1 MSYASWPYNRGANNS
16 VMALR
21 AGLERLD
28 ADVTEPEDGG
38 SYQASVASLVRAAR
52 EVAVERPQPA
62 RNKGRLRFPR
72 A

>member
-1 MSYASWPYNRGANNS
+1 MSYASWPYNKGATNS
-16 VMALR
+16 IVTLR
-21 AGLERLD
+21 AGLDRLE
-28 ADVTEPEDGG
+28 ADLTEHEDGG

-62 RNKGRLRFPR
+62 RNRRRIMFAR